1 MSNQEQL
8 ATSSVL
14 GFSILCEEILFHAF
28 EYSKRLILQFLIVYD
43 KQDYFGDYTIITKSL
58 EEMLSLFKISILA
71 RVNMAE
77 FVIFAGS
84 ITQFEKEKKMN
95 LFLDFKFSGLSLF
108 SNVTSITL
116 LDCIL
121 CLLNR
126 PKFCK
131 HSHKI
136 GCQYNYKPHTLKPNL
151 QKLNLLHWRQTE
163 NEGLI
168 YSKKA
173 NYKYVNDQW
182 KT

>member
-71 RVNMAE
+71 RVNMVE

-95 LFLDFKFSGLSLF
+95 LFLDFKLSGL
-108 SNVTSITL
+108 
-116 LDCIL
+116 
-121 CLLNR
+121 
-126 PKFCK
+126 
-131 HSHKI
+131 
-136 GCQYNYKPHTLKPNL
+136 
-151 QKLNLLHWRQTE
+151 
-163 NEGLI
+163 
-168 YSKKA
+168 
-173 NYKYVNDQW
+173 
-182 KT
+182 